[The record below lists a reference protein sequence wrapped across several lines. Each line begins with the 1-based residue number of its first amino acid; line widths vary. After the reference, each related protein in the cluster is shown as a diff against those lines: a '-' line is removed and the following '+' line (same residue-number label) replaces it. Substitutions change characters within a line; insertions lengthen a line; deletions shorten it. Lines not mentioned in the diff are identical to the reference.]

1 MKKNVLKYGLIA
13 GLIVSMFMVG
23 SIAFCYTTEKFEGSI
38 IVGYASMFIAFSMVF
53 VGVKSYR
60 DKELNGLISF
70 GNAFKI
76 GLLISLVAST
86 IYVIV
91 WMVDYYF
98 FVPDFMEK
106 FTAVSIEKLNS
117 SGLTAQEIA
126 DQTEEMN
133 TMKELYKS
141 PFMVIAFTYL
151 EILPIGI
158 LVSLISAFILKKKA

>member
-1 MKKNVLKYGLIA
+1 MKQNVLKYGLIA
-13 GLIVSMFMVG
+13 GLIVSIFMVG

-38 IVGYASMFIAFSMVF
+38 IVGYASMLIAFSMVF

-60 DKELNGLISF
+60 DRELNGLISF

-106 FTAVSIEKLNS
+106 FTSVSIEKLNS

-133 TMKELYKS
+133 SMKELYKS

-158 LVSLISAFILKKKA
+158 LVSLISAFILRKKA